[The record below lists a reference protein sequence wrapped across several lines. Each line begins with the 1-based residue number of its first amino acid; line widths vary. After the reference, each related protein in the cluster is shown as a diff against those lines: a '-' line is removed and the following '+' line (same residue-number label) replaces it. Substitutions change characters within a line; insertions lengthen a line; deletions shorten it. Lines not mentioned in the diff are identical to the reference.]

1 MASPSGD
8 RRVAIVTF
16 GCKVNL
22 FESEQLATALSGY
35 TLVDAEE
42 GADLYIV
49 NGCTV
54 TAAADAQVRSMA
66 RRLSRTGA
74 PVIVTGCYA
83 RTDDTH
89 RPTED
94 GIVYLPD
101 IAAVAKYL
109 ERAVGDD
116 FTVLRARPVIKIED
130 GCTGSC
136 AYCVI
141 PSVRGHDI
149 RSVPSDTVEQL
160 LRSVHDRGYREVVLT
175 GIHVGKYGHE
185 RADGARLADIVE
197 MAHAIVGRVR
207 LSSLEA
213 DEIDDRLLALAAAGK
228 IVPHWHIPLQA
239 GSDAVLRAMR
249 RPSGTELFAEKVR
262 AVAAAYAEPPAIGTD
277 VIVGFPGESDAH
289 FEEAFAF
296 ISSLP
301 FTYGHVFPFSPRP
314 GTPAAE
320 MHKKIGV
327 APAVKKERSRR
338 LRELFAEKKRD
349 FQRSQVGRTMA
360 MILETEVSPDRF
372 EGTTDTYF
380 QLTYRGKGAVKELKK
395 VVIRK
400 EGKGYYAEEK
410 PSS

>member
-1 MASPSGD
+1 MASPSGK

-22 FESEQLATALSGY
+22 FESEQLAAALAGY
-35 TLVDAEE
+35 TIVDGSAE
-42 GADLYIV
+42 ADIYIV

-66 RRLSRTGA
+66 RRLARTGGA
-74 PVIVTGCYA
+74 VIVTGCYA
-83 RTDDTH
+83 RTADTH
-89 RPTED
+89 RPMGE

-116 FTVLRARPVIKIED
+116 LTVLRARPVIKIED

-149 RSVPSDTVEQL
+149 RSVAPDTVESL
-160 LRSVHDRGYREVVLT
+160 LRRVHERGYREVVLT

-213 DEIDDRLLALAAAGK
+213 DEIDDRLLALAATGK
-228 IVPHWHIPLQA
+228 ILPHWHIPLQA

-249 RPSGTELFAEKVR
+249 RPYETSLFAEKVR

-277 VIVGFPGESDAH
+277 VIAGFPGERDAH
-289 FEEAFAF
+289 FDEALAF

-314 GTPAAE
+314 GTPAVD
-320 MHKKIGV
+320 MHKKTGV
-327 APAVKKERSRR
+327 PTAVKKERARL
-338 LRELFAEKKRD
+338 LRELFSAKKRD
-349 FQRSQVGRTMA
+349 FQRSQVGRTMG
-360 MILETEVSPDRF
+360 MILETEVAPDRF

-380 QLTYRGKGAVKELKK
+380 QLTYRGKGQVKDLKR

-400 EGKGYYAEEK
+400 EGKGYYAEEDR
-410 PSS
+410 

>member
-1 MASPSGD
+1 MASPSGK

-22 FESEQLATALSGY
+22 FESEQLVAALSGY
-35 TLVDAEE
+35 TVVEPEAV
-42 GADLYIV
+42 ADIYIV

-66 RRLSRTGA
+66 RRLARSGGE
-74 PVIVTGCYA
+74 VIVTGCYA
-83 RTDDTH
+83 RTADAH
-89 RPTED
+89 RPVET
-94 GIVYLPD
+94 GIRYLPD
-101 IAAVAKYL
+101 IAAVAQHL
-109 ERAVGDD
+109 ERAVSDE
-116 FTVLRARPVIKIED
+116 FTVFRARPVIKIED
-130 GCTGSC
+130 GCNGSC
-136 AYCVI
+136 AYCII
-141 PSVRGHDI
+141 PSVRGRDI
-149 RSVPSDTVEQL
+149 RSVPPDTLEKL
-160 LRSVHDRGYREVVLT
+160 LHSVHDRGYREVVLT

-213 DEIDDRLLALAAAGK
+213 DEIDDQLLALAAAGK

-249 RPSGTELFAEKVR
+249 RPYDTRLFAEKVR
-262 AVAAAYAEPPAIGTD
+262 AVEVAYAEPPAIGTD
-277 VIVGFPGESDAH
+277 VIVGFPGESDAD
-289 FEEAFAF
+289 FEAAFAF

-320 MHKKIGV
+320 MHKKFGV
-327 APAVKKERSRR
+327 PPAVKKEQARR
-338 LRELFAEKKRD
+338 LRELFAEKKRL
-349 FQRSQVGRTMA
+349 FQRSQTGRTMG
-360 MILETEVSPDRF
+360 MILETEIASDRF

-380 QLTYRGKGAVKELKK
+380 QLTYRGKGAIKELKR

-400 EGKGYYAEEK
+400 EGKGYFAEEA
-410 PSS
+410 

>member
-1 MASPSGD
+1 MASPSGP
-8 RRVAIVTF
+8 RRVAIITF

-22 FESEQLATALSGY
+22 FESEQLAAALSGY
-35 TLVDAEE
+35 TLVEPDD

-66 RRLSRTGA
+66 RRLARTGGA
-74 PVIVTGCYA
+74 VIVTGCYA
-83 RTDDTH
+83 RTDDLH
-89 RPTED
+89 RPHEP

-109 ERAVGDD
+109 ERVVNDD

-136 AYCVI
+136 AYCII
-141 PSVRGHDI
+141 PSVRGRDI
-149 RSVPSDTVEQL
+149 RSVPPDRVEEL
-160 LRSVHDRGYREVVLT
+160 LHSVHERGYREVVLT

-228 IVPHWHIPLQA
+228 ILPHWHIPLQA

-249 RPSGTELFAEKVR
+249 RPYDTRLFAAKVR
-262 AVAAAYAEPPAIGTD
+262 AVAAAYPEPPAIGTD
-277 VIVGFPGESDAH
+277 IIAGFPGESDADLD
-289 FEEAFAF
+289 AALSF
-296 ISSLP
+296 ISALP

-314 GTPAAE
+314 GTPAADL
-320 MHKKIGV
+320 HRKIGV
-327 APAVKKERSRR
+327 PPDVKKERARR
-338 LRELFAEKKRD
+338 LRELFAAKRRE
-349 FQRSQVGRTMA
+349 FQRSQVGRAMK
-360 MILETEVSPDRF
+360 MILETEVAPDRF

-380 QLTYRGKGAVKELKK
+380 QLTYRGKGQVKDLKK
-395 VVIRK
+395 VIIKK
-400 EGKGYYAEEK
+400 EGKGYVAE
-410 PSS
+410 